1 MEKPVRKQTIKHT
14 LIGAVVTLSLS
25 TLLTGCNKAIS
36 EPAEPLIKPVKLLA
50 VKDLTVDD
58 SDAFLARIN
67 ATYRTQLSFQ
77 VGGEVEKLLVRMGQE
92 VEKGEVLATL
102 DPKDLQLAL
111 DAAQAQYALA
121 KTQWER
127 AKSLYSK
134 KLISTDSY
142 DQKETQYKA
151 ALASFEQ
158 AKTDL
163 SYTKIQA
170 PFDGVVSYTYVKPY
184 QVVGEKQEIL
194 NLIDNTTLDVSFT
207 LPVSYAESVS
217 LSALKNAE
225 MWVTMDS
232 EPSKRIP
239 GKFKEISTQPNIDTN
254 SYEAIVTITRPT
266 DRNLLTGM
274 TGQVH
279 IAKQNKSNAMTLPTS
294 AWVNKQ
300 ESQGEVWVMDSSTQQ
315 VSKVTLSLNESGA
328 IESGLDNNDY
338 VVIAGVERLVEGQ
351 VVKAWIREE
360 GI

>member
-1 MEKPVRKQTIKHT
+1 MRKQTIKHT

-58 SDAFLARIN
+58 SDAFLARID
-67 ATYRTQLSFQ
+67 ATYRAQLSFQ
-77 VGGEVEKLLVRMGQE
+77 VSGEVEKLLVRMGQ
-92 VEKGEVLATL
+92 
-102 DPKDLQLAL
+102 QLAL

-127 AKSLYSK
+127 AKSLYGK

-300 ESQGEVWVMDSSTQQ
+300 EKQGEVWVMDSSTQQ

>member
-1 MEKPVRKQTIKHT
+1 MRKQTIKHT

-58 SDAFLARIN
+58 SDAFLARID
-67 ATYRTQLSFQ
+67 ATYRAQLSFQ
-77 VGGEVEKLLVRMGQE
+77 VGGEVEKLLVRMGQG
-92 VEKGEVLATL
+92 VEKGEVLAAL

-279 IAKQNKSNAMTLPTS
+279 IAKQNKSNAMTLPAS

>member
-1 MEKPVRKQTIKHT
+1 MRKQTIKHT

-36 EPAEPLIKPVKLLA
+36 EPAELLIKPVKLLA

-58 SDAFLARIN
+58 SDAFLARID
-67 ATYRTQLSFQ
+67 ATYRAQLSFQ
-77 VGGEVEKLLVRMGQE
+77 VGGEVEKLLVRMGQG

-254 SYEAIVTITRPT
+254 SYEATVTITRPT

-315 VSKVTLSLNESGA
+315 VNKVTLSLNESGA

>member
-1 MEKPVRKQTIKHT
+1 MRKQTIKHT

-58 SDAFLARIN
+58 SDAFLARID
-67 ATYRTQLSFQ
+67 ATYRAQLSFQ
-77 VGGEVEKLLVRMGQE
+77 VSGEVEKLLVRMGQG

-111 DAAQAQYALA
+111 DAAQAHYALT

>member
-58 SDAFLARIN
+58 SDAFLARID
-67 ATYRTQLSFQ
+67 ATYRAQLSFQ
-77 VGGEVEKLLVRMGQE
+77 VGGEVEKLLVRMGQG

-102 DPKDLQLAL
+102 DPKDLQWAL

-300 ESQGEVWVMDSSTQQ
+300 KKQGEVWVMDSSTQQ

>member
-1 MEKPVRKQTIKHT
+1 MRKQTIKHT
-14 LIGAVVTLSLS
+14 LIGTVVTLSLS

-58 SDAFLARIN
+58 SVAFLARID
-67 ATYRTQLSFQ
+67 ATYRAQLSFQ
-77 VGGEVEKLLVRMGQE
+77 VGGEVEKLLVRMGQG

-315 VSKVTLSLNESGA
+315 VNKVTLSLNESGA

>member
-1 MEKPVRKQTIKHT
+1 MRKQTIKHT

-25 TLLTGCNKAIS
+25 MLLTGCNKAIS

-58 SDAFLARIN
+58 SDAFLARID
-67 ATYRTQLSFQ
+67 ATYRAQLSFQ
-77 VGGEVEKLLVRMGQE
+77 VGGEVEKLLVRMGQG

-127 AKSLYSK
+127 ARSLYSK

-239 GKFKEISTQPNIDTN
+239 GKFKEVSTQPNIDTN

-315 VSKVTLSLNESGA
+315 VNKVTLSLNESGA

>member
-1 MEKPVRKQTIKHT
+1 MRKQTIKHT

-58 SDAFLARIN
+58 SDAFLARID
-67 ATYRTQLSFQ
+67 ATYRAQLSFQ
-77 VGGEVEKLLVRMGQE
+77 VSGEVEKLLVRMGQG

-266 DRNLLTGM
+266 DCNLLTGM

-315 VSKVTLSLNESGA
+315 VNKVTLSLSESGA

>member
-1 MEKPVRKQTIKHT
+1 MRKQTIKHT

-58 SDAFLARIN
+58 SDAFLARID
-67 ATYRTQLSFQ
+67 ATYRAQLSFQ
-77 VGGEVEKLLVRMGQE
+77 VSGEVEKLLVRMGQG

-315 VSKVTLSLNESGA
+315 VNKVTLSLSESGA

>member
-1 MEKPVRKQTIKHT
+1 MRKQTIKHT

-36 EPAEPLIKPVKLLA
+36 EPAELLIKPVKLLA

-58 SDAFLARIN
+58 SDAFLARID
-67 ATYRTQLSFQ
+67 ATYRAQLSFQ
-77 VGGEVEKLLVRMGQE
+77 VGGEVEKLLVRMGQG

-184 QVVGEKQEIL
+184 QLVGEKQEIL

-315 VSKVTLSLNESGA
+315 VNKVTLSLNESGA

>member
-1 MEKPVRKQTIKHT
+1 MRKQTIKHT

-58 SDAFLARIN
+58 SDAFLARID
-67 ATYRTQLSFQ
+67 ATYRAQLSFQ

-217 LSALKNAE
+217 LSALKNVE

-315 VSKVTLSLNESGA
+315 VNKVKLSLNESGA

>member
-1 MEKPVRKQTIKHT
+1 MRKQTIKHT

-58 SDAFLARIN
+58 SDAFLARID
-67 ATYRTQLSFQ
+67 ATYRAQLSFQ
-77 VGGEVEKLLVRMGQE
+77 VGGEVEKLLVRMGQG

-274 TGQVH
+274 AGQVH
-279 IAKQNKSNAMTLPTS
+279 IAKQNKSNAMTLPAS

>member
-1 MEKPVRKQTIKHT
+1 MRKQTIKHT

-58 SDAFLARIN
+58 SDAFLARID
-67 ATYRTQLSFQ
+67 ATYRAQLSFQ
-77 VGGEVEKLLVRMGQE
+77 VGGEVEKLLVRMGQG

-111 DAAQAQYALA
+111 GAAQAQYALA

-300 ESQGEVWVMDSSTQQ
+300 EKQGEVWVMDSSTQQ

>member
-1 MEKPVRKQTIKHT
+1 MRKQTIKHT

-58 SDAFLARIN
+58 SDAFLARID
-67 ATYRTQLSFQ
+67 ATYRAQLSFQ
-77 VGGEVEKLLVRMGQE
+77 VGGEVEKLLVRMGQG

-111 DAAQAQYALA
+111 DASQAQYALA

-134 KLISTDSY
+134 KLISTDNY

-279 IAKQNKSNAMTLPTS
+279 IAKQSKSNAMTLPTS

>member
-1 MEKPVRKQTIKHT
+1 MRKQTIKHT

-58 SDAFLARIN
+58 SDAFLARID
-67 ATYRTQLSFQ
+67 ATYRALLSFQ
-77 VGGEVEKLLVRMGQE
+77 VGGEVEKLLVRMGQG

-300 ESQGEVWVMDSSTQQ
+300 KKQGEVWVMDSSTQQ

-338 VVIAGVERLVEGQ
+338 VVIAGIERLVEGQ

>member
-1 MEKPVRKQTIKHT
+1 MRKQTIKHT

-58 SDAFLARIN
+58 SDAFLARID
-67 ATYRTQLSFQ
+67 ATYRAQLSFQ
-77 VGGEVEKLLVRMGQE
+77 VGGEVEKLLVRMGQG

-102 DPKDLQLAL
+102 DPKDLQWAL

-300 ESQGEVWVMDSSTQQ
+300 KKQGEVWVMDSSTQQ

>member
-25 TLLTGCNKAIS
+25 MLLTGCNKAIS

-58 SDAFLARIN
+58 SDAFLARID
-67 ATYRTQLSFQ
+67 ATYRAQLSFQ
-77 VGGEVEKLLVRMGQE
+77 VGGEVEKLLVRMGQG

-207 LPVSYAESVS
+207 LPISYAESVS

-239 GKFKEISTQPNIDTN
+239 GKFKEISTRPNIDTN

>member
-1 MEKPVRKQTIKHT
+1 MRKQTIKHT

-58 SDAFLARIN
+58 SDAFLARID
-67 ATYRTQLSFQ
+67 ATYRAQLSFQ
-77 VGGEVEKLLVRMGQE
+77 VGGEVEKLLVRMGQG

-134 KLISTDSY
+134 KLISADSY

-279 IAKQNKSNAMTLPTS
+279 IAKQSKSNAMTLPTS

-315 VSKVTLSLNESGA
+315 VNKVTLSLNESGA

>member
-1 MEKPVRKQTIKHT
+1 MRKQTIKHT
-14 LIGAVVTLSLS
+14 LIGAVVMLSLS

-58 SDAFLARIN
+58 SDAFLARID
-67 ATYRTQLSFQ
+67 ATYRAQLSFQ
-77 VGGEVEKLLVRMGQE
+77 VSGEVEKLLVRMGQG

-315 VSKVTLSLNESGA
+315 VNKVTLSLNESGA

>member
-1 MEKPVRKQTIKHT
+1 MRKQTIKHT

-25 TLLTGCNKAIS
+25 MLLTGCNKAIS

-58 SDAFLARIN
+58 SDAFLARID
-67 ATYRTQLSFQ
+67 ATYRAQLSFQ
-77 VGGEVEKLLVRMGQE
+77 VGGEVEKLLVRMGQG

-279 IAKQNKSNAMTLPTS
+279 IAKQSKSNAMTLPTS

-315 VSKVTLSLNESGA
+315 VNKVTLSLNESGA

>member
-1 MEKPVRKQTIKHT
+1 MRKQTIKHT

-36 EPAEPLIKPVKLLA
+36 EPVEPLIKPVKLLA

-58 SDAFLARIN
+58 SDAFLARID
-67 ATYRTQLSFQ
+67 ATYRAQLSFQ
-77 VGGEVEKLLVRMGQE
+77 VGGEVEKLLVRMGQG

-170 PFDGVVSYTYVKPY
+170 PFDSVVSYTYVKPY

-300 ESQGEVWVMDSSTQQ
+300 ENQGEVWVMDSSTQQ

>member
-1 MEKPVRKQTIKHT
+1 MRKQTIKHT

-58 SDAFLARIN
+58 SDAFLARID
-67 ATYRTQLSFQ
+67 ATYRAQLSFQ
-77 VGGEVEKLLVRMGQE
+77 VSGEVEKLLVRMGQG

-127 AKSLYSK
+127 AKSLYRK

-315 VSKVTLSLNESGA
+315 VNKVTLSLNESGA

>member
-1 MEKPVRKQTIKHT
+1 M
-14 LIGAVVTLSLS
+14 
-25 TLLTGCNKAIS
+25 
-36 EPAEPLIKPVKLLA
+36 
-50 VKDLTVDD
+50 
-58 SDAFLARIN
+58 
-67 ATYRTQLSFQ
+67 
-77 VGGEVEKLLVRMGQE
+77 
-92 VEKGEVLATL
+92 
-102 DPKDLQLAL
+102 
-111 DAAQAQYALA
+111 
-121 KTQWER
+121 
-127 AKSLYSK
+127 
-134 KLISTDSY
+134 
-142 DQKETQYKA
+142 
-151 ALASFEQ
+151 ASFEQ

>member
-1 MEKPVRKQTIKHT
+1 MRKQYLRRT
-14 LIGAVVTLSLS
+14 LVGAAVTLSLS
-25 TLLTGCNKAIS
+25 GMLTGCNKAIS
-36 EPAEPLIKPVKLLA
+36 EPSEPLIKPVKLLA
-50 VKDLTVDD
+50 VKDLELED
-58 SDAFLARIN
+58 SHAFLARID
-67 ATYRTQLSFQ
+67 ATYRAQLSFQ
-77 VGGEVEKLLVRMGQE
+77 VGGEVEKLLVRMGQG

-300 ESQGEVWVMDSSTQQ
+300 ENQGEVWVMDSSTQQ
-315 VSKVTLSLNESGA
+315 VNKVTLSLNESGA

-351 VVKAWIREE
+351 VVKAWVREG

>member
-1 MEKPVRKQTIKHT
+1 MRKQTIKHT

-58 SDAFLARIN
+58 SDAFLARID
-67 ATYRTQLSFQ
+67 ATYRAQLSFQ
-77 VGGEVEKLLVRMGQE
+77 VGGEVEKLLVRMGQG

-194 NLIDNTTLDVSFT
+194 NLIDNTALDVSFT

>member
-1 MEKPVRKQTIKHT
+1 VRKQNLKRI
-14 LIGAVVTLSLS
+14 LVGAVVTLSLS
-25 TLLTGCNKAIS
+25 GVLTGCNKAIS
-36 EPAEPLIKPVKLLA
+36 EPVEPLIKPVKLLA
-50 VKDLTVDD
+50 LKDLSVED
-58 SDAFLARIN
+58 SDAFLARID
-67 ATYRTQLSFQ
+67 ATHRAQLSFQ
-77 VGGEVEKLLVRMGQE
+77 VGGAVEQLLVRMGHE
-92 VEKGEVLATL
+92 VKTGDVLATL

-111 DAAQAQYALA
+111 DSSQAQYALA
-121 KTQWER
+121 KTQWQR

-134 KLISTDSY
+134 KLISTDEY
-142 DQKETQYKA
+142 DRQETQYKA

-170 PFDGVVSYTYVKPY
+170 PFDGVVSYTYVKAF

-207 LPVSYAESVS
+207 LPVTYVESVS
-217 LSALKNAE
+217 LASLQNAD

-232 EPSKRIP
+232 EPGERLP
-239 GKFKEISTQPNIDTN
+239 GKFKEISTQPNPDTN
-254 SYEAIVTITRPT
+254 SYEAIVTITRPS

-279 IAKQNKSNAMTLPTS
+279 IAKQNLSNGMTLPES
-294 AWVNKQ
+294 AWVDKDMH
-300 ESQGEVWVMDSSTQQ
+300 QGAVWVMDGTTQQ
-315 VSKVTLSLNESGA
+315 VRKVTLALNESGSVEA
-328 IESGLDNNDY
+328 GLDTEDY

-351 VVKAWIREE
+351 VVKAWVREG

>member
-1 MEKPVRKQTIKHT
+1 MRKQTIKHT

-58 SDAFLARIN
+58 SDAFLARID
-67 ATYRTQLSFQ
+67 ATYRAQLSFQ

-184 QVVGEKQEIL
+184 QVVGDKQEIL

-315 VSKVTLSLNESGA
+315 VNKVTLSLNESGA

>member
-1 MEKPVRKQTIKHT
+1 MRKQTIKHT

-58 SDAFLARIN
+58 SDAFLARID
-67 ATYRTQLSFQ
+67 ATYRAQLSFQ
-77 VGGEVEKLLVRMGQE
+77 VGGEVEKPLVRMGQG

-111 DAAQAQYALA
+111 DAAQAEYALA

>member
-25 TLLTGCNKAIS
+25 MLLTGCNKAIS

-58 SDAFLARIN
+58 SDAFLARID
-67 ATYRTQLSFQ
+67 ATYRAQLSFQ
-77 VGGEVEKLLVRMGQE
+77 VGGEVEKLLVRMGQG

-127 AKSLYSK
+127 AKSLYGK

-300 ESQGEVWVMDSSTQQ
+300 EKQGEVWVMDSSTQQ

>member
-58 SDAFLARIN
+58 SDAFLARID
-67 ATYRTQLSFQ
+67 ATYRAQLSFQ
-77 VGGEVEKLLVRMGQE
+77 VGGEVEKLLVRMGQG

-134 KLISTDSY
+134 KLISADSY

-315 VSKVTLSLNESGA
+315 VNKVTLSLNKSGA

-338 VVIAGVERLVEGQ
+338 VVIAGVVRLVEGQ

>member
-1 MEKPVRKQTIKHT
+1 MRKQTIKHT

-25 TLLTGCNKAIS
+25 MLLTGCNKAIS

-58 SDAFLARIN
+58 SDAFLARID
-67 ATYRTQLSFQ
+67 ATYRAQLSFQ
-77 VGGEVEKLLVRMGQE
+77 VGGEVEKLLVRMGQG

-127 AKSLYSK
+127 ARSLYSK

-279 IAKQNKSNAMTLPTS
+279 IAKQNKSNAITLPTS

-351 VVKAWIREE
+351 VVKTWIREE

>member
-1 MEKPVRKQTIKHT
+1 MRKQTIKHT

-58 SDAFLARIN
+58 SDAFLARID
-67 ATYRTQLSFQ
+67 ATYRAQLSFQ
-77 VGGEVEKLLVRMGQE
+77 VGGEVEKLLVRMGQG

-294 AWVNKQ
+294 AWVNQQ

-315 VSKVTLSLNESGA
+315 VSKMTLSLNESGA

>member
-1 MEKPVRKQTIKHT
+1 MRKQTIKHT

-58 SDAFLARIN
+58 SDAFLARID
-67 ATYRTQLSFQ
+67 ATYRAQLSFQ
-77 VGGEVEKLLVRMGQE
+77 VGGEVEKLLVRMGQG

-279 IAKQNKSNAMTLPTS
+279 IAKQNKSNTMTLPTS

-300 ESQGEVWVMDSSTQQ
+300 ESQGEVWVMDISTQQ
-315 VSKVTLSLNESGA
+315 VNKVTLSLNESGA

>member
-1 MEKPVRKQTIKHT
+1 
-14 LIGAVVTLSLS
+14 
-25 TLLTGCNKAIS
+25 

-58 SDAFLARIN
+58 SDAFLARID
-67 ATYRTQLSFQ
+67 ATYRAQLSFQ
-77 VGGEVEKLLVRMGQE
+77 VGGEVEKLLVRMGQG

-127 AKSLYSK
+127 ARSLYSK

-279 IAKQNKSNAMTLPTS
+279 IAKQNKSNAITLPTS

-351 VVKAWIREE
+351 VVKTWIREE

>member
-1 MEKPVRKQTIKHT
+1 MRKQTIKHT

-58 SDAFLARIN
+58 SDAFLARID
-67 ATYRTQLSFQ
+67 ATYRAQLSFQ
-77 VGGEVEKLLVRMGQE
+77 VGGEVEKLLVRMGQG

-300 ESQGEVWVMDSSTQQ
+300 EKQGEVWVMDSSTQQ
-315 VSKVTLSLNESGA
+315 VSKVTLLLNESGA

>member
-1 MEKPVRKQTIKHT
+1 MRKQTIKHT

-58 SDAFLARIN
+58 SDAFLARID
-67 ATYRTQLSFQ
+67 ATHRAQLSFQ
-77 VGGEVEKLLVRMGQE
+77 VGGEVEKLQVRMGQG

-315 VSKVTLSLNESGA
+315 VNKVTLSLNESGA

>member
-1 MEKPVRKQTIKHT
+1 MRKQTIKHT

-58 SDAFLARIN
+58 SDAFLARID
-67 ATYRTQLSFQ
+67 ATYRAQLSFQ
-77 VGGEVEKLLVRMGQE
+77 VGGEVEKLLVRMGQG

-300 ESQGEVWVMDSSTQQ
+300 ESQGEVWVMDSLTQQ

>member
-1 MEKPVRKQTIKHT
+1 MRKQTIKHT

-58 SDAFLARIN
+58 SDAFLARID
-67 ATYRTQLSFQ
+67 ATYRAQLSFQ
-77 VGGEVEKLLVRMGQE
+77 VGGEVEKLLVRMGQG

-170 PFDGVVSYTYVKPY
+170 PFGGVVSYTYVKPY

-217 LSALKNAE
+217 LSALKNSE

-279 IAKQNKSNAMTLPTS
+279 IAKQSKSNAMTLPTS

-315 VSKVTLSLNESGA
+315 VNKVTLSLNESGA